1 MLAFDK
7 TAAESEPETTGCLW
21 WQNQVTW
28 YQNQNIT
35 IGQHWAG
42 RMAVCLSQR
51 HCICSGDTGS
61 LEHIDFIFIWDV
73 KSVLYVQFQSRGVR
87 MLPLVREVQEKT
99 DYIWFIVKFFLSPP
113 QICTVEAEK
122 SLCFIVLN
130 MMEVVWC
137 LWFSVR
143 RTVFFL
149 FHSSFSPPR
158 SVKPLPA
165 AALAAVTDWRLSDFL
180 KVGRN
185 YLFNLLCQIS
195 PSACGS
201 NWYHS
206 CHFIP
211 LWHATWSHPVMH

>member
-130 MMEVVWC
+130 MMVV
-137 LWFSVR
+137 FGV
-143 RTVFFL
+143 
-149 FHSSFSPPR
+149 
-158 SVKPLPA
+158 
-165 AALAAVTDWRLSDFL
+165 
-180 KVGRN
+180 
-185 YLFNLLCQIS
+185 
-195 PSACGS
+195 CGS
-201 NWYHS
+201 ASGEQCFFFSTLLFLLHARWS
-206 CHFIP
+206 RLPLQLWP
-211 LWHATWSHPVMH
+211 LWLTEG